1 MDMGAGSQSANALTH
16 ALTQAL
22 AEARTQ
28 ALAQAHTQAKVYSYH
43 RFTAEDIAQSLDTL
57 LEFRRIGRI
66 LSGRNFLI

>member
-28 ALAQAHTQAKVYSYH
+28 ALAQAHTQALAQGGTTLLPSVSQGMQVGQVSPL
-43 RFTAEDIAQSLDTL
+43 IQSLLTSRP
-57 LEFRRIGRI
+57 F
-66 LSGRNFLI
+66 